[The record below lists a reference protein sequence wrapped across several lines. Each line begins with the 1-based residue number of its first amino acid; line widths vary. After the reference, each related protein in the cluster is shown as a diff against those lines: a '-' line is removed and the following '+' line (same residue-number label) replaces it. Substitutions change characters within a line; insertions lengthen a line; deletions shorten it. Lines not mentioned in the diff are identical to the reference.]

1 MIRSTQFLSGEITD
15 PTTFVLD
22 HRDEAV
28 KVFEQT
34 ANTIRPQ
41 ALAALSVM
49 PGPVKYPIAWT
60 SEKQR
65 RAFFATDGFG
75 NGIPYKRTGGLAR
88 SWKMVTDTAEN
99 AANGEFKLQIRNDN
113 KAAKYVFGSLAKT
126 NPGKFQQRF
135 HINTGWIEGYSEVQF
150 WLNAFNVLYSKNLR
164 KRFREMST
172 EFKSRRRAYSAPRRP

>member
-1 MIRSTQFLSGEITD
+1 
-15 PTTFVLD
+15 
-22 HRDEAV
+22 
-28 KVFEQT
+28 
-34 ANTIRPQ
+34 
-41 ALAALSVM
+41 
-49 PGPVKYPIAWT
+49 
-60 SEKQR
+60 
-65 RAFFATDGFG
+65 
-75 NGIPYKRTGGLAR
+75 
-88 SWKMVTDTAEN
+88 MVTDTAEN